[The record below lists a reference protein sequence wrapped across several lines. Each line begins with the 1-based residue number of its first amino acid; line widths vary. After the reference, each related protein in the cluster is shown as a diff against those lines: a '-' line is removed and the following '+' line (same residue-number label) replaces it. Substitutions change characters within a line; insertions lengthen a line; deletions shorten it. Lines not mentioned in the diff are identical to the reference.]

1 MQPVPPKITLEKKT
15 YNIADEN
22 SIIGT
27 VTTKATSASAAVRN
41 FAEDEEVYDMTEQD
55 IRDMLEQSRRS
66 VVFYEAALELLRTD
80 FPT

>member
-15 YNIADEN
+15 YHIADEN